1 MANQLSDLVQIRSSA
16 EGTTIRIHTRL

>member
-16 EGTTIRIHTRL
+16 EGTTIRIHTWL